1 MNGNE
6 NEMVLTLGSE
16 KIQFKKVEL
25 KFKDGYFQNVFA
37 DKNNKTLSETIE
49 HHRYSNLS
57 NIVLENYSEFL
68 DCGLGEF
75 LSILKKKNDEN
86 YRLFLNRYGDLEYSN
101 FMIDDKSVLDK
112 KGLYIYTVDDKVKY
126 IGRCLDNFQKR
137 INQGYG
143 KIHPKNCYKDG
154 QATNCH
160 LNSKITENKYGVKL
174 FVCFL
179 DDNNEIIQIENDL
192 IYRYSPDWDI
202 VTRSKISFNSMINKF
217 GGNEMIDINRPNTN
231 KQKIL
236 NFLSANKDNGYCDEC
251 LENELD
257 IHPRQQI
264 NQICRILKN
273 EGKVDRI
280 KSKCQNCK
288 KEKILESIK

>member
-1 MNGNE
+1 MKSKKE
-6 NEMVLTLGSE
+6 IELTLEDKKLKFS
-16 KIQFKKVEL
+16 KVEL
-25 KFKDGYFQNVFA
+25 VFEGDTYYNVFSM
-37 DKNNKTLSETIE
+37 KNNKTLSETIE

-68 DCGLGEF
+68 GHGLGEF

-101 FMIDDKSVLDK
+101 FMIDDKVTLDK
-112 KGLYIYTVDDKVKY
+112 KDLYVYTVDNEVKY
-126 IGRCLDNFQKR
+126 IGRCLDTFRRR

-160 LNSKITENKYGVKL
+160 LNSLITENKDDVGLY
-174 FVCFL
+174 VCPL
-179 DDNNEIIQIENDL
+179 DDDNEIIQIENDL
-192 IYRYSPDWDI
+192 IVKYNPDWNI
-202 VTRSKISFNSMINKF
+202 VTRSKIRFNSMRNKF

-264 NQICRILKN
+264 NQICRILIN

-280 KSKCQNCK
+280 KSKCQICK